1 MPDSPNKLSQF
12 WQELKR
18 RRVVH
23 VITVYASAAFVIIE
37 LINNLTE
44 PLNLPPRLSTIVV
57 VILAVGFPLAVIL
70 AWIYDLTSE
79 GIEKTKPV
87 EEIEEGEKTVVPNA
101 WRIATIISFVV
112 ILGLAVLNIIG
123 GGKQI
128 RPGDIQS
135 LIILP
140 FENFTGDDQL
150 ENMIYSM
157 HSLLIGDI
165 GRISGLRVIGKMTS
179 KIYKDTDM
187 SAKNIARE
195 CNVDAVME
203 STIMSLGDSVCMQF
217 RLVNTSGEE
226 DQIWSGDYCEDKR
239 QILNLF
245 NKITRQVAD
254 EVKIELTP
262 EEERLFAKSR
272 TVDREAYDAYLK
284 CSFLI
289 DDGSEESLYKALEY
303 LNSAIEK
310 DPDWAPLYS
319 GLTEVWWVIAGMG
332 YETPEIAGPKIIAYR
347 NKALELDPDL
357 ADIHRVDAYMAHQN
371 EWNWE
376 KSEKLFL
383 KAIALN
389 PNDAQSRVLY
399 GQLLC
404 NLQRPGEALT
414 QGQLAIELD
423 PGDPMVQVWYS
434 VILLSLGDCEAALTY
449 MEKLVATNPGNVFAI
464 GLIEAAA
471 FQCKDYEK
479 AFKAAKHNL
488 PLEEDA
494 IKEIEA
500 IFEKQGFVAAYE
512 EITNQMENHM
522 EVMAQNG
529 RISGVV
535 MATNYIYAD
544 RPDKAMDWLEKGFEE
559 HDILMPFIASGS
571 FNLDTLYENP
581 RFIAICEKM
590 NLPLPKN

>member
-1 MPDSPNKLSQF
+1 VL
-12 WQELKR
+12 WLL
-18 RRVVH
+18 
-23 VITVYASAAFVIIE
+23 ILGAFINVII
-37 LINNLTE
+37 
-44 PLNLPPRLSTIVV
+44 
-57 VILAVGFPLAVIL
+57 
-70 AWIYDLTSE
+70 AWIYDITP
-79 GIEKTKPV
+79 GGMRRTKPM
-87 EEIEEGEKTVVPNA
+87 EEVTPEE
-101 WRIATIISFVV
+101 RIPDSRGWKAATYISLVV
-112 ILGLAVLNIIG
+112 IVGLIVLNIVG
-123 GGKQI
+123 GGKQV
-128 RPGDIQS
+128 RAGDIQS
-135 LIILP
+135 LVILP

-150 ENMIYSM
+150 DNMIYSM

-239 QILNLF
+239 QILNLY
-245 NKITRQVAD
+245 NRITKKIAQ
-254 EVKIELTP
+254 EVKVQLTP
-262 EEERLFAKSR
+262 EEERLLAKSR

-284 CSFLI
+284 GSFLI

-319 GLTEVWWVIAGMG
+319 GLTLVWWAIAGMG

-357 ADIHRVDAYMAHQN
+357 ADIHRVDAFMAHQN

-423 PGDPMVQVWYS
+423 PGDPLVQVWYS
-434 VILLSLGDCEAALTY
+434 VILNGLGDCEAALTY
-449 MEKLVATNPGNVFAI
+449 MEKLVATNPGHLLANIV
-464 GLIEAAA
+464 IEMAA

-479 AFKAAKHNL
+479 AFRAAKHIL

-494 IKEIEA
+494 LKEIEA

-512 EITNQMENHM
+512 EITNQME
-522 EVMAQNG
+522 VVAQNG
-529 RISGVV
+529 RISQVA
-535 MATNYIYAD
+535 MAARYIYAD

-559 HDILMPFIASGS
+559 HYETMPFIATGRN
-571 FNLDTLYENP
+571 FEQLYDNP
-581 RFIAICEKM
+581 RFIEILQKM
-590 NLPLPKN
+590 NLPLPED